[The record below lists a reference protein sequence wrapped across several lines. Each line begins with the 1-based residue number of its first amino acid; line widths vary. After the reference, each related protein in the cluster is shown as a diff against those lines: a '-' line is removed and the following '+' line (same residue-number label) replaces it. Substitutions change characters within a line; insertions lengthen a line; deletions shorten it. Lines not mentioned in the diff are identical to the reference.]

1 MVVWDPDLE
10 MGGLAVDQIK
20 RAKILLWKGHCS
32 VHQMFQKSHID
43 AFRAKY
49 PDGLVIAHPECNFEV
64 CAASDYVGSTEHIV
78 RTIREAPAGTRWLVG
93 TELNLVDRLAREV
106 LPQNKIVQF
115 MATTVCMCSTMQRI
129 DPQHLAWTLENLA
142 DGTIVNQIKVPEHER
157 EILASYEP
165 FTRAEFTARSV
176 VTATPVVETAKG
188 TPSVVTIKRAT
199 AKVPPAAEYP
209 VRLAFT
215 VMVGCVVPVRVIG
228 ENHDRFGT
236 VSSYRVE
243 ELTEARLDS
252 PAATMI
258 ADGNSVPARATVP
271 VNGVFESPTEYL
283 MARERDVK
291 LAVYPLTVNSLAVG
305 MSVTAYDRWGSGD
318 ASGTPRG
325 AMVSSINNGRTDG
338 RTVTITFTDGK
349 ASKSAERYYSPEE
362 LCRGILYTNPV
373 NPSLVYTSARETFLR
388 VCASIGDSLTDERFD
403 AFCEAMVTAF
413 ASVDVTP
420 AVASYIDVE
429 RASVT
434 TVDA

>member
-1 MVVWDPDLE
+1 MVRGLVFRVSLSLESPIMANNNKRPRISVSTPVSEPVTPVSEPTTTERVFRGEWTSENLPPAILSLTTPNMADSKVRGNVATFLNAGSREKLASNVERTVSARFPDL
-10 MGGLAVDQIK
+10 A
-20 RAKILLWKGHCS
+20 
-32 VHQMFQKSHID
+32 
-43 AFRAKY
+43 
-49 PDGLVIAHPECNFEV
+49 
-64 CAASDYVGSTEHIV
+64 
-78 RTIREAPAGTRWLVG
+78 
-93 TELNLVDRLAREV
+93 
-106 LPQNKIVQF
+106 
-115 MATTVCMCSTMQRI
+115 
-129 DPQHLAWTLENLA
+129 
-142 DGTIVNQIKVPEHER
+142 R